1 MVECNGELELRDALA
16 DPIVRTIMNADHVDP
31 QELAA
36 SLRETARKVASA
48 RPRRAA
54 NEN

>member
-1 MVECNGELELRDALA
+1 MFGCNAEPGLADALA
-16 DPIVRTIMNADHVDP
+16 DPIVQTIMNADHVDP
-31 QELAA
+31 QTLEV

-48 RPRRAA
+48 RRRRAA